1 MSLSGAQDAAFDRP
15 FPGDAEA
22 HARQQTLPGLREDT
36 VGDEDSWTQEGGQLA
51 VTRPSGCEAWS
62 MGWKCPRLGPW
73 GRWRLLSLSQGQGG
87 RCQPGWWQCG
97 PRAGGGHRVCLELW
111 GATPTLPPSFLS
123 LHQSAALRATQLGP
137 QPPASGRCL
146 ATSEACPVYTH
157 LQLSGHIEVGPG
169 LAKKLA
175 PTTQGAEGWS
185 LFQFIPFIQLMFL
198 LLLLLMLFLG
208 PHQWHV
214 EVPRLG
220 VKSVLQLP
228 ATATAMRDPSHIWI
242 SHRVRPWIE
251 PASS

>member
-22 HARQQTLPGLREDT
+22 HARQQTLPWLREDT
-36 VGDEDSWTQEGGQLA
+36 WEMKTPRLKSVASWLLHLPLAVKHGAWVGSVQDWGRGEGG
-51 VTRPSGCEAWS
+51 SYCH
-62 MGWKCPRLGPW
+62 CPRAREEGVN
-73 GRWRLLSLSQGQGG
+73 RDGG
-87 RCQPGWWQCG
+87 SADREL
-97 PRAGGGHRVCLELW
+97 GGGHRVHLELW

-123 LHQSAALRATQLGP
+123 LHQPAALRATQLGP

-146 ATSEACPVYTH
+146 ATSEGWPVYTR
-157 LQLSGHIEVGPG
+157 LQLSGHTEVGPG

-185 LFQFIPFIQLMFL
+185 LFQFIPFVQLMFL

-228 ATATAMRDPSHIWI
+228 ATATAMRDQSHICSLYQRWI
-242 SHRVRPWIE
+242 SH
-251 PASS
+251 